1 MLNQNTANVT
11 MARNTIDIAIARA
24 RRERDAEVARL
35 LGIALNSVRTVISRA
50 MNRATAAMSA
60 ANIGTDFSKAEM

>member
-1 MLNQNTANVT
+1 MLNQNTAQVV

-35 LGIALNSVRTVISRA
+35 LGIALTGVRTVISRA
-50 MNRATAAMSA
+50 MNRATAAMRA
-60 ANIGTDFSKAEM
+60 ATVGGNAHHA